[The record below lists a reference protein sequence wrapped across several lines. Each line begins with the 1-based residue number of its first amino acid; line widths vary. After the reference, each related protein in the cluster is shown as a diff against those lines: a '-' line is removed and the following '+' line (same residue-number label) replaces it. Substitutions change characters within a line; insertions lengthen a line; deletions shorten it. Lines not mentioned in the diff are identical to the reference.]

1 MDKEN
6 KNIHDSIKE
15 PSKEDKKEYNILEEG
30 KTFFDSL
37 MEKNPKYLR
46 A

>member
-30 KTFFDSL
+30 KTFLIS
-37 MEKNPKYLR
+37 
-46 A
+46 